1 MATAT
6 EKSDTAKKAPEL
18 DQVRLRYLGDK
29 HIVHTL
35 TGLEFTK
42 HVMHTLTRDEA
53 ADLLHW
59 SAGEEF
65 EEIK

>member
-1 MATAT
+1 MAT
-6 EKSDTAKKAPEL
+6 EKPDTAKTAPEL

-29 HIVHTL
+29 HITHTL

-59 SAGEEF
+59 TRGEEF